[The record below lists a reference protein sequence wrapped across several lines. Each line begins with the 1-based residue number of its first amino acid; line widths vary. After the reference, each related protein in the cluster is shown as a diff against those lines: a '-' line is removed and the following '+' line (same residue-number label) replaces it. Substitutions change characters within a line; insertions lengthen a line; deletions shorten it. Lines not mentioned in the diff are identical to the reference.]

1 MSVSTSTDRSG
12 TRLVLAALVPAGLVL
27 AALVVAVLVWAAP
40 RHEVALP
47 GPDAG
52 PRDVA
57 EAFVEA
63 VAARDFDTA
72 RAIDATGHEDYG
84 RFSRPATFRHVVW
97 GETTDDGEKASVSLQ
112 ADLEGGGG
120 GPVYGGSWTF
130 TLERYADG
138 RWRVVGVGGGV
149 G

>member
-1 MSVSTSTDRSG
+1 MVVAI
-12 TRLVLAALVPAGLVL
+12 LVLAGLVL
-27 AALVVAVLVWAAP
+27 AAVGVAVLLWAMP

-72 RAIDATGHEDYG
+72 RAIDATGDEGYG
-84 RFSRPATFRHVVW
+84 RFSRPATFRDVSW
-97 GETTDDGEKASVSLQ
+97 GDTTEDGETARVVLE
-112 ADLEGGGG
+112 ADLEGGDG

-130 TLERYADG
+130 SLERHADG
-138 RWRVVGVGGGV
+138 RWRLVGVGGGA